1 MWSGNSNLFS
11 WTNQFSRFSQT
22 PENSKMF
29 NVTSKYFSF
38 FNHQLSASWVAHIT
52 RNFLTYYSC
61 SYYISM
67 FNNNRKSLKR
77 SCWHWAMTCIN
88 WGFKW
93 MFELCHSQ
101 IRTKRVQDHVKC
113 KTRKSNTSLRST
125 FIFQPYFSYL
135 ICYLL
140 CNSKLIILVYVT
152 NSVKIFENRFNLH
165 ISYILLI

>member
-1 MWSGNSNLFS
+1 MWLGNSNLFS
-11 WTNQFSRFSQT
+11 WTNQVSRT

-29 NVTSKYFSF
+29 NITSKYFSF
-38 FNHQLSASWVAHIT
+38 FNHELSTSWVAHIT

-67 FNNNRKSLKR
+67 FSNNRKSLKS
-77 SCWHWAMTCIN
+77 SCWHWKMTCIN

-93 MFELCHSQ
+93 MFELCRCQ
-101 IRTKRVQDHVKC
+101 IRTKCVQDHAKC
-113 KTRKSNTSLRST
+113 KTKKSNTSLRST
-125 FIFQPYFSYL
+125 FIFHPCFSYL

-140 CNSKLIILVYVT
+140 CNSKLITLVYVT

-165 ISYILLI
+165 IAYILLI